1 MRWITVLLTHVALV
15 LFLALAPL
23 MLAADR
29 GTAAEAKAMLVIAI
43 THYRD
48 VGRKQAL
55 ADFTAKKP
63 PFGDR
68 DLYVV
73 CFSSDLM
80 VVANGGFPG
89 SVGTSTKVVIDLKGK
104 GMGAAAW
111 EATSASGKGVVR
123 YRWVNPVTHDVE
135 LKTIFLARIGDDVCG
150 VGTYIRQ

>member
-1 MRWITVLLTHVALV
+1 MRWITVLLTHVALI

-89 SVGTSTKVVIDLKGK
+89 SVGTSTKVVVDLKGK

-135 LKTIFLARIGDDVCG
+135 LKTIFLARIGVDVCG
-150 VGTYIRQ
+150 VGTYTRQ